1 MQLKVRN
8 GAKILHRCED
18 IMYFIQVKED
28 NLPKNNE
35 SESHTITSLV
45 VFFYLKIELEEM
57 KNSIS
62 IPL

>member
-1 MQLKVRN
+1 MKLKVRN
-8 GAKILHRCED
+8 GAKMHKCEN

-28 NLPKNNE
+28 NLQKING

-45 VFFYLKIELEEM
+45 VSLYLKIELEEM